1 MVFFL
6 VAVLMLLAASGE
18 ARAACPSP
26 GTVAVDL
33 ILADNDE
40 NCGPYNMTGTG
51 RTASIADGAS
61 ISFTTPADTVGI
73 TVTGGNNTINNSG
86 SIVGSGTGSAVSI
99 GVNTISLT
107 NVFGNGVTTGVIGG
121 TGAGNGITI
130 TAGTLATLTN
140 LGTIRSGTG
149 SALRLDGTS
158 SITTIEGTGTFT
170 SSGTTNATVLLNSTG
185 ADTTFGFGGTIIN
198 TASSSS
204 AIALSI
210 AAAPISGTITNQ
222 GIITASGAGT
232 GNSAGRAV
240 NIGAET
246 TFVNDTSGVIN
257 GRITQAGDVD
267 IIFEN
272 RGSINGNVLLEGDG
286 AHTLLLTSGSINGTV
301 TGGDAVDT
309 LTLNGGAINGAINLG
324 EEFNIIEVNG
334 AFETAGTIQANSLAN
349 EGSIDLRINDGGYFT
364 VNNTVTL
371 GSDLT
376 PSLLTIA
383 SGGTLNINGA
393 NVTSTGALSNSGTI
407 MIAAG
412 QTLTTATQNYSSG
425 LLSIGVN
432 PSSAG
437 QLIITGTP
445 DGLGGYATDGG
456 TDLTDASIAITVA
469 TGNGFIPVGT
479 QFKIIDANNGGTGFK
494 NSSALPTSITVDSL
508 IYKFVLS
515 QGVGSEL
522 DDVFLTVTGSASSVA
537 TNPNNANVANIL
549 TALGTTT
556 SAQLTQ
562 IQNNLINAST
572 TEEGNRVLEST
583 RPTVD
588 GGVNQSTLNV
598 NNQVQGITTGRLEH
612 IREGFNNRSGSII
625 RQNSFASSLSQS
637 VRSDDSVGFSNA
649 SYNTVA
655 ANSDIRAMLG
665 NNETRVS
672 VSDNVWL
679 QGFGQK
685 ATQNTRDFIQGYD
698 ATTYGIIMGA
708 DTHEIFD
715 SGTVGI
721 AFNYGKAKIDSKN
734 AADARNNV
742 DSYGVIVY
750 GTHPVTETVFFDG
763 QLGYNFNQIDSTR
776 NNVGG
781 TGLTAKANYG
791 ANQYSARGL
800 VGKDY
805 QVGSGFMVTPTV
817 SLTYTR
823 LAVQGFTETGA
834 SGANLKVNSSEY
846 NILDLG
852 LGVRAERVF
861 TTASGMQIRPSAH
874 AGYRYDMIGDKIQ
887 TTSTFTG
894 GGPAFTTTGGEAQKS
909 KFNIG
914 GGIGVGTLHDWQLS
928 AEYDYE
934 IQTDYSAHSGF
945 LRASSPF

>member
-1 MVFFL
+1 MNRKNAVLFP

-18 ARAACPSP
+18 ARADCPSP
-26 GTVAVDL
+26 GTFASLTLTSGDV
-33 ILADNDE
+33 
-40 NCGPYNMTGTG
+40 NCGPYTLTG
-51 RTASIADGAS
+51 TASIASGAGVSPATANTDAIIIPNAGTS
-61 ISFTTPADTVGI
+61 ITITNNGTIAGNGTGSGIKVGETSAASATLSILTNTGTIETGSGKALWLQGSSII
-73 TVTGGNNTINNSG
+73 TNLTNTGTINGGTGNALVLDG
-86 SIVGSGTGSAVSI
+86 SSSIPFVPGPLGESGTG
-99 GVNTISLT
+99 
-107 NVFGNGVTTGVIGG
+107 
-121 TGAGNGITI
+121 GI
-130 TAGTLATLTN
+130 
-140 LGTIRSGTG
+140 
-149 SALRLDGTS
+149 
-158 SITTIEGTGTFT
+158 TGTFT
-170 SSGTTNATVLLNSTG
+170 SSGTAAATVVLNSTG
-185 ADTTFGFGGTIIN
+185 TAALFRTNSNIIN
-198 TASSSS
+198 TNS
-204 AIALSI
+204 APNRVALSI
-210 AAAPISGTITNQ
+210 TATPTGTITNQ
-222 GIITASGAGT
+222 GTITAAAG
-232 GNSAGRAV
+232 GIAV
-240 NIGAET
+240 SIAAE
-246 TFVNDTSGVIN
+246 DTIFANEGTIN
-257 GRITQAGDVD
+257 GRIIDSGNED
-267 IIFEN
+267 ITLNNSGTIT
-272 RGSINGNVLLEGDG
+272 GAVALEGDG
-286 AHTLLLTSGSINGTV
+286 THTLTLSSGTITGAY
-301 TGGDAVDT
+301 TGGEGVDT
-309 LTLNGGAINGAINLG
+309 LNLNGGAIIGSINLGLGANTINVNGAFTSAGTITATNGFDEGAINLD
-324 EEFNIIEVNG
+324 VN
-334 AFETAGTIQANSLAN
+334 AVGT
-349 EGSIDLRINDGGYFT
+349 FT
-364 VNNTVTL
+364 VNNSVNLGTGNITV
-371 GSDLT
+371 SE
-376 PSLLTIA
+376 
-383 SGGTLNINGA
+383 GGTLNIGSIGNL
-393 NVTSTGALSNSGTI
+393 TTTGTLYNSGTI
-407 MIAAG
+407 MIAEG
-412 QTLTTATQNYSSG
+412 RTLTAAKQQGNFG
-425 LLSIGVN
+425 LLSIGVSPAVGAN
-432 PSSAG
+432 PASAG
-437 QLIITGTP
+437 KLVLTGTP
-445 DGLGGYATDGG
+445 NISGGYETDGG
-456 TDLTDASIAITVA
+456 VNLDNASITIKVA
-469 TGNGFIPVGT
+469 TTNGFIPVGT
-479 QFKIIDANNGGTGFK
+479 QFTIIDANGSVSGNLPDVISTSILYRFSLSK
-494 NSSALPTSITVDSL
+494 VSNNDVLLTVASSANSIATN
-508 IYKFVLS
+508 KNN
-515 QGVGSEL
+515 
-522 DDVFLTVTGSASSVA
+522 SSVA
-537 TNPNNANVANIL
+537 NTFI
-549 TALGTTT
+549 ALGANT
-556 SAQLTQ
+556 APELTQ
-562 IQNNLINAST
+562 IQTSLINAPT
-572 TEEGNRVLEST
+572 ITAANKILEST
-583 RPTVD
+583 LPTMD
-588 GGVNQSTLNV
+588 GGVSQSAFNV

-750 GTHPVTETVFFDG
+750 GTHPVTETIFFDG

-834 SGANLKVNSSEY
+834 NGLNLKVNSSEY

>member
-26 GTVAVDL
+26 GTFASLTLTSGDVD
-33 ILADNDE
+33 
-40 NCGPYNMTGTG
+40 CGPYTLTG
-51 RTASIADGAS
+51 TASIADGAR
-61 ISFTTPADTVGI
+61 ISPAANNNGL
-73 TVTGGNNTINNSG
+73 TVTGTFITITNNGVIQGNGSSGAILIESTANVSSFSNNNTI
-86 SIVGSGTGSAVSI
+86 IT
-99 GVNTISLT
+99 
-107 NVFGNGVTTGVIGG
+107 
-121 TGAGNGITI
+121 AGNGTSILLKDDSFIDDFFNT
-130 TAGTLATLTN
+130 GTVTSN
-140 LGTIRSGTG
+140 TG
-149 SALRLDGTS
+149 SALRLEGNS
-158 SITTIEGTGTFT
+158 SILYNSSVSPGAPTLYIGGITGNFT
-170 SSGTTNATVLLNSTG
+170 SSGSSNATVVLNT
-185 ADTTFGFGGTIIN
+185 
-198 TASSSS
+198 TASTLFNVGSDIKNQ
-204 AIALSI
+204 ATGGVALSI
-210 AAAPISGTITNQ
+210 TRAPTGNVIINLGTITSGTGTNAAAVRFDANGINFTNNGTINGRIIDSGNEDITLNNSGTIT
-222 GIITASGAGT
+222 GAVVLD
-232 GNSAGRAV
+232 GN
-240 NIGAET
+240 AE
-246 TFVNDTSGVIN
+246 
-257 GRITQAGDVD
+257 
-267 IIFEN
+267 
-272 RGSINGNVLLEGDG
+272 
-286 AHTLLLTSGSINGTV
+286 HTLTLSSGTI
-301 TGGDAVDT
+301 TGGYTGGEDVDT
-309 LTLNGGAINGAINLG
+309 LNLNGGAITGAINLG
-324 EEFNIIEVNG
+324 ANITDSTKRDVLIVGGTFTTGGMIKATAIDTSGPAEVKG
-334 AFETAGTIQANSLAN
+334 I
-349 EGSIDLRINDGGYFT
+349 IDLTVGDTENGYFT
-364 VNNTVTL
+364 VNHAVNLETGNITVNP
-371 GSDLT
+371 GS
-376 PSLLTIA
+376 
-383 SGGTLNINGA
+383 TLNIGTGNLA
-393 NVTSTGALSNSGTI
+393 STGTLQNSGTI
-407 MIAAG
+407 MIAPG
-412 QTLTTATQNYSSG
+412 QSLTASTVAPSG
-425 LLSIGVN
+425 LGSLSIGVRAAVGAN
-432 PSSAG
+432 PASAG
-437 QLIITGTP
+437 KLVLAGGGVDL
-445 DGLGGYATDGG
+445 DGA
-456 TDLTDASIAITVA
+456 TVA
-469 TGNGFIPVGT
+469 VAVDGNSGFIPVGT
-479 QFKIIDANNGGTGFK
+479 TFTIIDANGALTG
-494 NSSALPTSITVDSL
+494 ALPTDVTSNSIL
-508 IYKFVLS
+508 YKFSLSKNAGDIVL
-515 QGVGSEL
+515 
-522 DDVFLTVTGSASSVA
+522 TTTGSVASIA
-537 TNPNNANVANIL
+537 TNPNNANVANTL
-549 TALGTTT
+549 LNLGAITDATL
-556 SAQLTQ
+556 AQT
-562 IQNNLINAST
+562 QNNLTNATNSAAA
-572 TEEGNRVLEST
+572 NRVLEST
-583 RPTVD
+583 LPTMD
-588 GGVNQSTLNV
+588 GGVSQSAFNV

-834 SGANLKVNSSEY
+834 NGVNLKVNSSEY

>member
-1 MVFFL
+1 
-6 VAVLMLLAASGE
+6 
-18 ARAACPSP
+18 
-26 GTVAVDL
+26 
-33 ILADNDE
+33 
-40 NCGPYNMTGTG
+40 
-51 RTASIADGAS
+51 
-61 ISFTTPADTVGI
+61 VG
-73 TVTGGNNTINNSG
+73 N
-86 SIVGSGTGSAVSI
+86 GTGSAVSI
-99 GVNTISLT
+99 SANTFQLT
-107 NVFGNGVTTGVIGG
+107 NNFGNGTTTGVIGG

-130 TAGTLATLTN
+130 TEGTLSTLTN
-140 LGTIRSGTG
+140 TGTIQTGSGKALWLQGSSIITNLTNTGTINGGTGNALVLDGSSSIPFVPGPLGESGTG
-149 SALRLDGTS
+149 G
-158 SITTIEGTGTFT
+158 ITGNFT
-170 SSGTTNATVLLNSTG
+170 SSGTAAATVVLNSTG
-185 ADTTFGFGGTIIN
+185 TAALFRTNSNISNTNTTT
-198 TASSSS
+198 S
-204 AIALSI
+204 APNRVALSI
-210 AAAPISGTITNQ
+210 TATPTDTITNQ
-222 GIITASGAGT
+222 GTITAAAG
-232 GNSAGRAV
+232 GIAV
-240 NIGAET
+240 SIAAE
-246 TFVNDTSGVIN
+246 DTIFANEGTIN
-257 GRITQAGDVD
+257 GRIIDSGNEDITLNNSGTITGAVVLDGDGTHTLNNSGTITGAVA
-267 IIFEN
+267 
-272 RGSINGNVLLEGDG
+272 LEGDG
-286 AHTLLLTSGSINGTV
+286 THTLTLSSGTITGAY
-301 TGGDAVDT
+301 TGGAGVDT
-309 LTLNGGAINGAINLG
+309 LNLNGGAIIGSINLG
-324 EEFNIIEVNG
+324 LGANTINVNG
-334 AFETAGTIQANSLAN
+334 AFTSAGTITATKDSDEDA
-349 EGSIDLRINDGGYFT
+349 INLNVNPVGTFT
-364 VNNTVTL
+364 VNNSVNLGTGNITV
-371 GSDLT
+371 SE
-376 PSLLTIA
+376 
-383 SGGTLNINGA
+383 GGTLNIGSIGNL
-393 NVTSTGALSNSGTI
+393 TTTGTLDNSGTI
-407 MIAAG
+407 MIAEG
-412 QTLTTATQNYSSG
+412 RTLTAAKQQGNFG
-425 LLSIGVN
+425 LLSIGVSPAVGAN
-432 PSSAG
+432 PASAG
-437 QLIITGTP
+437 KLVLTGTP
-445 DGLGGYATDGG
+445 NISGGYETDGG
-456 TDLTDASIAITVA
+456 VNLDNASITIKVA
-469 TGNGFIPVGT
+469 TTNGFIPVGT
-479 QFKIIDANNGGTGFK
+479 QFTIIDANGLVSGNLPDVISTSILYRFSLSK
-494 NSSALPTSITVDSL
+494 VSNNDVLLTVASSANSIATN
-508 IYKFVLS
+508 KNN
-515 QGVGSEL
+515 
-522 DDVFLTVTGSASSVA
+522 SSVA
-537 TNPNNANVANIL
+537 NTFI
-549 TALGTTT
+549 ALGANT
-556 SAQLTQ
+556 APELTQ
-562 IQNNLINAST
+562 IQTSLINAPT
-572 TEEGNRVLEST
+572 ITAANKILEST
-583 RPTVD
+583 LPTMD
-588 GGVNQSTLNV
+588 GGVSQSAFNV

-649 SYNTVA
+649 SYNTVS

>member
-1 MVFFL
+1 
-6 VAVLMLLAASGE
+6 
-18 ARAACPSP
+18 
-26 GTVAVDL
+26 
-33 ILADNDE
+33 I
-40 NCGPYNMTGTG
+40 
-51 RTASIADGAS
+51 TA
-61 ISFTTPADTVGI
+61 
-73 TVTGGNNTINNSG
+73 
-86 SIVGSGTGSAVSI
+86 GSGTSILLQGDSFITTFLNTGTVESTTGSALKLEGNSSILYNSSVSP
-99 GVNTISLT
+99 GDPTLY
-107 NVFGNGVTTGVIGG
+107 IGG
-121 TGAGNGITI
+121 ITGNFTSSGSSNATVVLNTTASTLFNVDSDIENEAIGGVALSITSAPTGNGII
-130 TAGTLATLTN
+130 N
-140 LGTIRSGTG
+140 LGTITSSTGTNAAAVRFGANGINFTNNGTINGRIIDSTDYAITLNNSGDITG
-149 SALRLDGTS
+149 AVVLDG
-158 SITTIEGTGTFT
+158 
-170 SSGTTNATVLLNSTG
+170 NAAHTLT
-185 ADTTFGFGGTIIN
+185 
-198 TASSSS
+198 
-204 AIALSI
+204 LS
-210 AAAPISGTITNQ
+210 SGTIT
-222 GIITASGAGT
+222 GGY
-232 GNSAGRAV
+232 
-240 NIGAET
+240 
-246 TFVNDTSGVIN
+246 
-257 GRITQAGDVD
+257 
-267 IIFEN
+267 
-272 RGSINGNVLLEGDG
+272 
-286 AHTLLLTSGSINGTV
+286 
-301 TGGDAVDT
+301 TGGEDVDT
-309 LTLNGGAINGAINLG
+309 LNLNGGAITGAINLG
-324 EEFNIIEVNG
+324 ANITDPTKRDVLIVG
-334 AFETAGTIQANSLAN
+334 GTFTTGGTIKATAIDTSGPSPV
-349 EGSIDLRINDGGYFT
+349 EVKGIIDLTVGDTENGYFT
-364 VNNTVTL
+364 VNHAVNLEAGNITVNS
-371 GSDLT
+371 GS
-376 PSLLTIA
+376 
-383 SGGTLNINGA
+383 TLNIGTGNLA
-393 NVTSTGALSNSGTI
+393 STGTLQNSGTI
-407 MIAAG
+407 MIAPG
-412 QTLTTATQNYSSG
+412 QSLTASTVASSG
-425 LLSIGVN
+425 LGSLSIGVRAAVGAN
-432 PSSAG
+432 PASAG
-437 QLIITGTP
+437 KLVLTGGGVDLNGATIAVAV
-445 DGLGGYATDGG
+445 DGN
-456 TDLTDASIAITVA
+456 S
-469 TGNGFIPVGT
+469 GFIPVGT
-479 QFKIIDANNGGTGFK
+479 TFTIIDANGALTG
-494 NSSALPTSITVDSL
+494 ALPTDVTSNSIL
-508 IYKFVLS
+508 YKFSLS
-515 QGVGSEL
+515 QNAGDIV
-522 DDVFLTVTGSASSVA
+522 LTTTGSVASIA
-537 TNPNNANVANIL
+537 TNPNNANVANTL
-549 TALGTTT
+549 LNLGAITDATLSQT
-556 SAQLTQ
+556 
-562 IQNNLINAST
+562 QNNLTNATNSAAA
-572 TEEGNRVLEST
+572 NRVLEST
-583 RPTVD
+583 LPTMD
-588 GGVNQSTLNV
+588 GGVSQSAFNV

-763 QLGYNFNQIDSTR
+763 QLGYNFNKIDSTR

-846 NILDLG
+846 NILDVG